1 MSNTP
6 TIDFDKK
13 RLFEN
18 PENAAKLQAAI
29 AQYGLKMTRKDVQEY
44 LRCSK
49 TTAVKWLRGLPYT
62 TNLRQK
68 TYWTED
74 IIYRDISTQ
83 AYEADERRKQCLKF

>member
-6 TIDFDKK
+6 TTDFDKK

-49 TTAVKWLRGLPYT
+49 ATAVKWLRGLPYT

-83 AYEADERRKQCLKF
+83 AYEAGEPKGENNA

>member
-1 MSNTP
+1 MSNTQ

-29 AQYGLKMTRKDVQEY
+29 ARYGLKMTRKDVQEY

-49 TTAVKWLRGLPYT
+49 ATAVKWLRGLPYT

-68 TYWTED
+68 LYWTED
-74 IIYRDISTQ
+74 IVCRDISTQ
-83 AYEADERRKQCLKF
+83 EYEADKPKGENNA